1 MAQTTNN
8 GNVLSGKL
16 ALVTGA
22 SRGIGAAIARRLAAD
37 GAAVLVHYGS
47 SRDKADA
54 VVAEI
59 RKAGGKAEVVGADL
73 SAHDG
78 PAKLAKQ
85 IDVAF
90 GGRFGGRLDV
100 LVNNAGVG
108 VFGPA
113 VDVTA
118 EELTRVLQVNVRAV
132 FELAQ
137 DAARRMA
144 KAKSGRIINIGS
156 CLGERVT
163 GPGMAI
169 YSATKFAV
177 TGLTKGLSR
186 DLGPLGV
193 TVNNVQPG
201 PTDTD
206 MNPAGGEGA
215 DEQRALTSLGRYGN
229 PEDIA
234 NAVAF
239 LASPA
244 AGFITG
250 ESLTVDGG
258 VNA

>member
-1 MAQTTNN
+1 MADSTK
-8 GNVLSGKL
+8 VLSGKL

-22 SRGIGAAIARRLAAD
+22 SRGIGAAIAKRLAAD
-37 GAAVLVHYGS
+37 GASVLVHYGNS
-47 SRDKADA
+47 PDKADA

-59 RKAGGKAEVVGADL
+59 RKAGGTAEAVGADL
-73 SAHDG
+73 ADRNG
-78 PAKLAKQ
+78 PATLAKHV
-85 IDVAF
+85 DAAF
-90 GGRFGGRLDV
+90 GKQFGGRLDI

-108 VFGPA
+108 AFGPPEG
-113 VDVTA
+113 VSD
-118 EELTRVLQVNVRAV
+118 EELTKVIQVNFRAV
-132 FELAQ
+132 FELSR
-137 DAARRMA
+137 DAATRMT
-144 KAKSGRIINIGS
+144 KQKSGRIINVGS
-156 CLGERVT
+156 CLGERIF
-163 GPGMAI
+163 GPGMTI

-177 TGLTKGLSR
+177 VGLTKGLSR
-186 DLGPLGV
+186 DLGPHGI

-206 MNPAGGEGA
+206 MNPASGEGA
-215 DEQRALTSLGRYGN
+215 DMQRSQTSVGHYGK

-244 AGFITG
+244 AKFITG